1 MDAPVQ
7 FPLAQAASRPSAELQ
22 EMKQNRCE
30 QPAGWKSQESYQCQS
45 VTNNS
50 EYPVDRRIRQGAA
63 ISSGKVMTSD
73 NKQGSLSEELEFL
86 TGEQGF
92 LTGEQWFMTG
102 KQGFLTENVDF

>member
-7 FPLAQAASRPSAELQ
+7 FPLAQAASGPSAELQ

-86 TGEQGF
+86 TGEQ
-92 LTGEQWFMTG
+92 WFMTG